1 MAEKTGKKT
10 GKKSEQRVLEGGR
23 ARREREKRTREKRAV
38 RILLIV
44 VLIVGVLSMGYHILS
59 LKAQQRYYAA
69 REAEL
74 AYQIELEQ
82 QRTEELNEQE
92 KFQLTMQYIIQIARE
107 RLGLV
112 FPDEVIVEPT
122 RGQ

>member
-1 MAEKTGKKT
+1 MAEKPEK
-10 GKKSEQRVLEGGR
+10 QRVLESGR
-23 ARREREKRTREKRAV
+23 VRRERERRAREKRAV

-59 LKAQQRYYAA
+59 LRAQQRYYAA
-69 REAEL
+69 QQESLAAE
-74 AYQIELEQ
+74 IELES
-82 QRTEELNEQE
+82 QRSAELSEQE
-92 KFQLTMQYIIQIARE
+92 KFQLTLQYIIQVARE

-122 RGQ
+122 K